1 MKIKRIEHVG
11 VVVWDVERKAA
22 IKALEDVGRA
32 AAKQL

>member
-11 VVVWDVERKAA
+11 MAVRDVGRDPA
-22 IKALEDVGRA
+22 IRALEDLGRA